1 MTAGQLLAGP
11 RYPRL
16 ETVAF
21 DRLAGTVDDTP
32 RSLLYLGRSD
42 HPERGTRE
50 RWREHG
56 PPLTLSV
63 ETFDGVVGDCYERD
77 RYAGSGTYV
86 DQPLRDRLVEL
97 AVERLDDP
105 SNPLSVPDGTP
116 AAGLCQQVED
126 LLSLMEF
133 ADLHSPESIRE
144 RLASEGLDRQAET
157 VAAVASAFEAARE
170 AVPGADDRT
179 LRAERY
185 RHVVTD
191 GTVLAE
197 HLPTVDAVVLGG
209 FTLFSPLERRLVEE
223 ITDVWPTVALLPQ
236 VTDTDEPV
244 GVDRGAERAL
254 RVYRELGFEREHVVS
269 EPTPADDAVR
279 GLYRPAGAVPEV
291 DTGALEASL
300 SLRQPETIPREVR
313 FVARDIRQRIAD
325 GTPAEEI
332 GVVLPDPDTYRD
344 RLTETFEQYGIP
356 ATLAIERPFG
366 DTAVGEVVT
375 ELATLGGE
383 EPPLEAVTALLANP
397 LVTRLD
403 GTADV
408 GAAREAIARVAERLA
423 SRRLAAAYDHLDDDL
438 AVAVQALVAE
448 ATALAE
454 EDVAD
459 LPDRVET
466 LLEELGVDDA
476 VEALPKTPRGRT
488 ERAALEHLERVLE
501 TLALTD
507 RVADPDRADPLA
519 RLERA
524 LTGETLDASGG
535 RETGHVLVCGLDE
548 AAPRAFEHTYVLG
561 LTAGGVPS
569 NPERLAFT
577 RPINEA
583 HEDFEQADIQQ
594 GARHDLGLLLAGDA
608 SLTLTVPER
617 DLGGD
622 PYVEADLLT
631 ELRRVTGL
639 EPEPVEP
646 SELPPGTE
654 EDVQRSLAERFA
666 HDGVTDYEPAVAEAA
681 AADALED
688 GRDQRLQRG
697 VACAAARASPAL
709 TPYDGQLSPET
720 VATLH
725 GTDDREPY
733 SASRLETYAAC
744 GFEYLASRVLDIS
757 EPEEIGLEP
766 DARERGGFLHDVL
779 ERYYA
784 GLQSRPGEPVAPRDD
799 RGAREAH
806 LLAIALDC
814 LAERFDDDDA
824 PSAFQRDWLVKVFA
838 GLGDPERNPHYG
850 DDAFG
855 QPEEGL
861 LVRFLDEEFE
871 TVGKTTA
878 RPSWLEPRVGEP
890 YGDETVLQEEPV
902 EIDTPAGPVPLA
914 GKIDRIDTV
923 PGTDPTQLVVRDYKI
938 GGTPSESDTLGG
950 LKFQL
955 PLYALLAEGALDGV
969 ETVGGAYYQVKPPT
983 SVNHQK
989 GQIGSES
996 HATWAG
1002 RDSADTPLLRWR
1014 TLAFDSH
1021 DAFRSFIDWEVPE
1034 RLGQLADGI
1043 ASGRYHPTVLDPGD
1057 AGCRYCGYSDTCDVR
1072 SHRRRAAIDWIDN
1085 NGDAYVPLA
1094 ARAGDP
1100 ADHLEVE

>member
-1 MTAGQLLAGP
+1 MIARHLLAGA
-11 RYPRL
+11 RYPAL
-16 ETVAF
+16 ETAAF
-21 DRLAGTVDDTP
+21 DRLAGSVEDTP
-32 RSLLYLGRSD
+32 RGLLYLGRSD
-42 HPERGTRE
+42 HPERGTKE

-63 ETFDGVVGDCYERD
+63 ETFDRVVGDCYERD
-77 RYAGSGTYV
+77 QYAGAGTYV

-97 AVERLDDP
+97 AVERLEDP
-105 SNPLSVPDGTP
+105 SNPLSVPGRTA

-133 ADLHSPESIRE
+133 ANLHSPEAIRE
-144 RLASEGLDRQAET
+144 RLASEGLDTQAET
-157 VAAVASAFEAARE
+157 VAAVAAAFEEARE

-185 RHVVTD
+185 HHVVTD
-191 GTVLAE
+191 GTALSE
-197 HLPTVDAVVLGG
+197 HLPAVDAVVLGG
-209 FTLFSPLERRLVEE
+209 FTLFSPLERRLVGE
-223 ITDVWPTVALLPQ
+223 IAATWPTVALLPQ
-236 VTDTDEPV
+236 VADTDEPV

-254 RVYRELGFEREHVVS
+254 RAYRELGFDREYVADER
-269 EPTPADDAVR
+269 TPAGDAVR
-279 GLYRPAGAVPEV
+279 GLYRPADAVSEI
-291 DTGALEASL
+291 DTGALEESL

-313 FVARDIRQRIAD
+313 FVARDIRQRIAA

-356 ATLAIERPFG
+356 ATLTVERPFG
-366 DTAVGEVVT
+366 DTALGEVVT
-375 ELATLGGE
+375 ELATLGRE
-383 EPPLEAVTALLANP
+383 EPPLDAVTALLANP

-408 GAAREAIARVAERLA
+408 GAAREEIARVAERLA

-438 AVAVQALVAE
+438 VAAIQALVDD
-448 ATALAE
+448 ATGLTKGG
-454 EDVAD
+454 VAD
-459 LPDRVET
+459 LPGQVEA
-466 LLEELGVDDA
+466 LLEGLGVADA
-476 VEALPKTPRGRT
+476 VDELPKTPPGRT
-488 ERAALEHLERVLE
+488 ERAAFEHLERVLE
-501 TLALTD
+501 TLALTEG
-507 RVADPDRADPLA
+507 VADPDRANPVA

-548 AAPRAFEHTYVLG
+548 AAPRGFEHAYVLG

-583 HEDFEQADIQQ
+583 HQDFEQADIQQ
-594 GARHDLGLLLAGDA
+594 GARHDLGLLLASDA
-608 SLTLTVPER
+608 SLTLTVPKR

-622 PYVEADLLT
+622 PYVEADLFT
-631 ELRRVTGL
+631 ELRRATGL

-646 SELPPGTE
+646 SELPPGSE
-654 EDVQRSLAERFA
+654 EDIQRSLAKRFA
-666 HDGVTDYEPAVAEAA
+666 HDGVTDYEPLVGEAA
-681 AADALED
+681 AAGALGDRRSE
-688 GRDQRLQRG
+688 RLQRG

-725 GTDDREPY
+725 GADEREPF

-744 GFEYLASRVLDIS
+744 GFKYLASRVLDIE

-766 DARERGGFLHDVL
+766 DARERGGFVHDVV

-784 GLQSRPGEPVAPRDD
+784 GLQAMPGEAVPPRGD
-799 RGAREAH
+799 REAREEH
-806 LLAIALDC
+806 LLEVALDC
-814 LAERFDDDDA
+814 LAERFDDA
-824 PSAFQRDWLVKVFA
+824 PSAFQRDWLLGVFA

-855 QPEEGL
+855 APERGL

-871 TVGKTTA
+871 AVGKTTT
-878 RPSWLEPRVGEP
+878 RPSWLEAWVGEP
-890 YGDETVLQEEPV
+890 YGDETVLQDDPV
-902 EIDTPAGPVPLA
+902 RIETARGTVPLA

-923 PGTDPTQLVVRDYKI
+923 PGTDPTQLVVRDYKT

-950 LKFQL
+950 LSFQL

-989 GQIGSES
+989 GQIGSED

-1002 RDSADTPLLRWR
+1002 HDDADTPLLRWR
-1014 TLAFDSH
+1014 TLTFDSH
-1021 DAFRSFIDWEVPE
+1021 DAFRAFVEWELSE
-1034 RLGQLADGI
+1034 RLGQLAEGI
-1043 ASGRYHPTVLDPGD
+1043 AAGRYHPTVLDPDD

-1072 SHRRRAAIDWIDN
+1072 PHRRRAAIDWIDDN
-1085 NGDAYVPLA
+1085 ADAYVPLA
-1094 ARAGDP
+1094 ARPGNP
-1100 ADHLEVE
+1100 ADHLEVD